1 MELSVLLQPLFLLFN
16 MAAGTATLMTSIR
29 RTENG
34 TRTKSAIRSSE
45 DGIAGEDGSGGRAGN
60 W

>member
-1 MELSVLLQPLFLLFN
+1 VDLSVLLQPLFLLFN
-16 MAAGTATLMTSIR
+16 MTAGTATLMTSIR

-45 DGIAGEDGSGGRAGN
+45 DGIAGENGSGGRAGN